1 VAVFRIQ
8 HDLEKKRTGA
18 FCFALSAK
26 AAGQQCGNRS
36 GFQYW
41 HVFSGTQDGEATFG
55 IPPNRGPRILLGA
68 IILICA
74 HCSVVVLPGCKPG
87 DSSCN
92 PFSFSIL
99 FATSSC
105 NPVLYSGQM
114 QGCPLHLKGA
124 VSNFAGSGG
133 AGSANGQG
141 SAASFNYPTGSSSD
155 GRFIYIADSSNGL
168 IRRIEIDSAIVT
180 TIASGLSTPRA
191 VSTDGRTLYIAA
203 AGSNQILRLDPVT
216 GVTTVLAG
224 SGTAGFVDGVGT
236 AAQLNFPQ
244 GVTVD
249 AGIVYAGTLFTVV
262 KIDATTATVTT
273 IAGSSTAGS
282 QDGIGAAAGFQQV
295 MHLVKLGSYLYLNDG
310 ASGANHAFRRVHIET
325 GEVVTLAGGVAPGGA
340 DGFGIGATFNAPYG
354 VTTDGTAVYITDS
367 DNHLI
372 RKYNPATGQVTTLAG
387 SYLVSGTTEGIGPAA
402 LFGGPRGITTDG
414 SSLFISDAGS
424 NLIRRM
430 R

>member
-1 VAVFRIQ
+1 M
-8 HDLEKKRTGA
+8 
-18 FCFALSAK
+18 
-26 AAGQQCGNRS
+26 
-36 GFQYW
+36 
-41 HVFSGTQDGEATFG
+41 
-55 IPPNRGPRILLGA
+55 
-68 IILICA
+68 
-74 HCSVVVLPGCKPG
+74 
-87 DSSCN
+87 
-92 PFSFSIL
+92 
-99 FATSSC
+99 
-105 NPVLYSGQM
+105 LYSGQM

-249 AGIVYAGTLFTVV
+249 AGIVYAGTLITVV

-282 QDGIGAAAGFQQV
+282 QDGIGA
-295 MHLVKLGSYLYLNDG
+295 
-310 ASGANHAFRRVHIET
+310 
-325 GEVVTLAGGVAPGGA
+325 
-340 DGFGIGATFNAPYG
+340 TFNAPYG
-354 VTTDGTAVYITDS
+354 VTTDGTAIYITDS